1 MTGVWIVFAITVLI
15 AVYSGI
21 TFFSNLNSKA
31 KQKNANAKSVKK
43 NNIYGIVF
51 LVFLIIAIIELFV
64 YIA

>member
-1 MTGVWIVFAITVLI
+1 MSGIWFVFGITVLI

-21 TFFSNLNSKA
+21 TFFSNLSNKA
-31 KQKNANAKSVKK
+31 KQKNAKK

-51 LVFLIIAIIELFV
+51 VVFLIVALIELFV

>member
-1 MTGVWIVFAITVLI
+1 MGGIWFVFAITVLI

-21 TFFSNLNSKA
+21 TFFTNVNNKV
-31 KQKNANAKSVKK
+31 KQKSQNEQSAKK
-43 NNIYGIVF
+43 NNIYGVVF

>member
-31 KQKNANAKSVKK
+31 KEKNANAKSVKK
-43 NNIYGIVF
+43 NNIYGIVLNF
-51 LVFLIIAIIELFV
+51 ILLN
-64 YIA
+64 